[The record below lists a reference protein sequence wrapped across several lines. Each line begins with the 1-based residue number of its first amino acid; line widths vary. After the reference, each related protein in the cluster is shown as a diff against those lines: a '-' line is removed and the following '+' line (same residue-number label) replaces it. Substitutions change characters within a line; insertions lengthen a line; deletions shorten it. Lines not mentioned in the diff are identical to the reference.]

1 MTATSTTGSVSL
13 PPRGSIARRRLGV
26 LLTAFGLVG
35 LLLVGTA
42 LYLVVQPVDAS
53 EGPFGIEAQRRQL
66 VALLDASSEAI
77 DSAENAARD
86 ADQSLGSTAVAAGSA
101 ASLMNELSSTMRELA
116 ASLRISFL
124 GSQPFAPAAD
134 DMDRVAVQ
142 AATVAGDL
150 DVAASSVRLAA
161 EDMAALARDL
171 GEMRTELATIR
182 GSMSGPIDTDSWR
195 LLVAAMLAW
204 LGIPAAVS
212 LVVGLRWL
220 RPAPRFHPAR
230 TSSAERAIQD

>member
-1 MTATSTTGSVSL
+1 M
-13 PPRGSIARRRLGV
+13 GV
-26 LLTAFGLVG
+26 LLAGFGLVG

-42 LYLVVQPVDAS
+42 FYLVAQPVDDSQGA
-53 EGPFGIEAQRRQL
+53 FGIEAQRRQL
-66 VALLDASSEAI
+66 VALLDASSDAI

-86 ADQSLGSTAVAAGSA
+86 ADGSLGSTAVAAGSA
-101 ASLMNELSSTMRELA
+101 ATLMNELSSTMRELA
-116 ASLRISFL
+116 ASLRVSIL

-134 DMDRVAVQ
+134 DMDRVGVQ

-212 LVVGLRWL
+212 LVLGLRWL
-220 RPAPRFHPAR
+220 RPAPRFHPSR
-230 TSSAERAIQD
+230 TTPAGGAVRD